1 MLVPTA
7 RWPVLEPEGI
17 FQARGKPWR
26 TALCRAVMT
35 ETVLPSR
42 SAAHVSPCPAHTVK
56 AHSSTDLVQA
66 VLSRLVVLFLKKL
79 DGVVSPA
86 RSNAS
91 RTEIL
96 FSTGDSCSLRIM
108 AGAPAMSRWRFCGQP
123 KSAQSNTA
131 QATLA
136 GWSLAYSCR
145 SKRTAGTGTSS
156 RDQLKSPRESTRST
170 DHRNSSSELCTSGC
184 VAELARARENAWQG
198 GER

>member
-56 AHSSTDLVQA
+56 AHSSTDLVHA

-131 QATLA
+131 QATLV

-156 RDQLKSPRESTRST
+156 RDQPKSPRESTRSI
-170 DHRNSSSELCTSGC
+170 DHLSSSSELCTSGC